1 MDDPKRLLPPELAA
15 WLKYYR
21 ALGFTHLYRRKRQPL
36 ASSGGE
42 ETLSVPAAATARAEN
57 PPPSPPANQLYLSA
71 ALPAAA
77 TPREAAP
84 RNSGAEPILPA
95 FSAPPAARTGTLFE
109 SVAPRET
116 LEQIREDLGDCR
128 RCKLW
133 KGRQTIVFGSGN
145 PKAELLF
152 VGEGPGADEDEQ
164 GLPFVGRA
172 GQLLTQMIEKGLKIP
187 RPEVYICNII
197 KCRPPENRKPERDEV
212 AACRQFVERQIDAV
226 RPRVIV
232 ALGATAAETL
242 LERHQSMGSLRGQ
255 WHQFHGVPL
264 LVTYHPAFLLRD
276 PNRKPEAW
284 ADLKKVLAFLQSP
297 GGGEQG
303 RTAPGAVSG

>member
-1 MDDPKRLLPPELAA
+1 MDDPERLPLDELAD
-15 WLKYYR
+15 WLRYYR
-21 ALGFTHLYRRKRQPL
+21 ALGFTHLYRKRSPPIQ
-36 ASSGGE
+36 SSDGGE
-42 ETLSVPAAATARAEN
+42 SLSVSAAGASTESTQ
-57 PPPSPPANQLYLSA
+57 PSPPANQLYLST

-77 TPREAAP
+77 PTREAAP
-84 RNSGAEPILPA
+84 RKSAAEPAVPV
-95 FSAPPAARTGTLFE
+95 FSAPPAPRAGTLFD

-116 LEQIREDLGDCR
+116 LEQVREDLGDCR
-128 RCKLW
+128 RCKLS
-133 KGRQTIVFGSGN
+133 KGRKTIVFGSGN

-187 RPEVYICNII
+187 RPDVYICNII
-197 KCRPPENRKPERDEV
+197 KCRPPENRKPEKDEV

-232 ALGATAAETL
+232 VLGATAVETL
-242 LERHQSMGSLRGQ
+242 LGKNQSMGSLRGK
-255 WHQFHGVPL
+255 WHEFHGIPL
-264 LVTYHPAFLLRD
+264 MVTYHPAFLLRD

-284 ADLKKVLAFLQSP
+284 ADLKRVLALLQ
-297 GGGEQG
+297 
-303 RTAPGAVSG
+303 APPTRLASE

>member
-1 MDDPKRLLPPELAA
+1 MDDPERLPLDELAD
-15 WLKYYR
+15 WLRYYR
-21 ALGFTHLYRRKRQPL
+21 ALGFTHLYRKRSPPIQP
-36 ASSGGE
+36 SDGGE
-42 ETLSVPAAATARAEN
+42 SLSVSAGGALTESLR
-57 PPPSPPANQLYLSA
+57 PSPPVNQLYLGA

-77 TPREAAP
+77 STEAAP
-84 RNSGAEPILPA
+84 RKSGAEPVLPA
-95 FSAPPAARTGTLFE
+95 FSAPPVPRAGTLFD

-133 KGRQTIVFGSGN
+133 KGRKTIVFGSGN

-187 RPEVYICNII
+187 RPDVYICNII

-232 ALGATAAETL
+232 ALGATAVETL
-242 LERHQSMGSLRGQ
+242 LGRNQSMGSLRGQ
-255 WHQFHGVPL
+255 WHEFHGIPL
-264 LVTYHPAFLLRD
+264 MVTYHPAFLLRD

-284 ADLKKVLAFLQSP
+284 ADLKKVLALLQ
-297 GGGEQG
+297 
-303 RTAPGAVSG
+303 APPTRLASE

>member
-1 MDDPKRLLPPELAA
+1 MDDPERLPLDELAD
-15 WLKYYR
+15 WLRYYR
-21 ALGFTHLYRRKRQPL
+21 ALGFTHLYRRRPQPGAASGSEGTLSIPVPEARADSSQPL
-36 ASSGGE
+36 
-42 ETLSVPAAATARAEN
+42 
-57 PPPSPPANQLYLSA
+57 PPANQLYLSA
-71 ALPAAA
+71 ALPTAAIA
-77 TPREAAP
+77 REAAP
-84 RNSGAEPILPA
+84 AKPGTSSPPPALPTR
-95 FSAPPAARTGTLFE
+95 PAARAGTLFD

-116 LEQIREDLGDCR
+116 LEQIRADLGDCR

-133 KGRQTIVFGSGN
+133 KGRKTIVFGSGN

-187 RPEVYICNII
+187 RPDVYICNII
-197 KCRPPENRKPERDEV
+197 KCRPPENRKPEKDEI

-232 ALGATAAETL
+232 ALGATAVETIL
-242 LERHQSMGSLRGQ
+242 GKNQSMGSLRGQ
-255 WHQFHGVPL
+255 WHEFHGIPL
-264 LVTYHPAFLLRD
+264 MVTYHPAYLLRD

-284 ADLKKVLAFLQSP
+284 ADLKKVLAFLHDSP
-297 GGGEQG
+297 TRSASE
-303 RTAPGAVSG
+303 

>member
-1 MDDPKRLLPPELAA
+1 MDDPERLPLAELAN
-15 WLKYYR
+15 WLRYYR
-21 ALGFTHLYRRKRQPL
+21 ALGFTHLYRRKPQQT
-36 ASSGGE
+36 ASQDGE
-42 ETLSVPAAATARAEN
+42 ETLSVAAPAAGRAES
-57 PPPSPPANQLYLSA
+57 PGAPPPANQLYLSA
-71 ALPAAA
+71 ALPAASS
-77 TPREAAP
+77 PR
-84 RNSGAEPILPA
+84 GAEPGMPTAKSPSPA
-95 FSAPPAARTGTLFE
+95 VPSPPPAQAGTLFD

-133 KGRQTIVFGSGN
+133 EGRKTIVFGSGN
-145 PKAELLF
+145 PRAELLF

-172 GQLLTQMIEKGLKIP
+172 GQLLTQMIEKGLQIP
-187 RPEVYICNII
+187 RPDVYICNII

-212 AACRQFVERQIDAV
+212 AACRQFVERQIVAV

-242 LERHQSMGSLRGQ
+242 LGTHQSMGSLRGQ
-255 WHQFHGVPL
+255 WKEFRGIPL
-264 LVTYHPAFLLRD
+264 MVTYHPAFLLRD

-284 ADLKKVLAFLQSP
+284 ADLKKVLAFLHSSAV
-297 GGGEQG
+297 GEPG
-303 RTAPGAVSG
+303 RTTPGAVSG

>member
-1 MDDPKRLLPPELAA
+1 MDDPERLPLDELAG

-21 ALGFTHLYRRKRQPL
+21 ALGFTHLYRRRPPQSG
-36 ASSGGE
+36 SSDDGE
-42 ETLSVPAAATARAEN
+42 RLSVPAAEARGESH
-57 PPPSPPANQLYLSA
+57 PPSPPANQLYLGA

-77 TPREAAP
+77 SPRETATTRP
-84 RNSGAEPILPA
+84 STTLSPPDLP
-95 FSAPPAARTGTLFE
+95 SRPAAQAGSLFD

-116 LEQIREDLGDCR
+116 LDQIRADLGDCR

-133 KGRQTIVFGSGN
+133 KGRKTIVFGSGN

-187 RPEVYICNII
+187 RPGVYICNII

-232 ALGATAAETL
+232 ALGATAVETL
-242 LERHQSMGSLRGQ
+242 LGKNQSMGSLRGQ
-255 WHQFHGVPL
+255 WHEFHGIPL
-264 LVTYHPAFLLRD
+264 MVTYHPAFLLRD

-284 ADLKKVLAFLQSP
+284 ADLKKVLAFLQASP
-297 GGGEQG
+297 TRSALE
-303 RTAPGAVSG
+303 

>member
-1 MDDPKRLLPPELAA
+1 MDDPEPLTAAELAN

-21 ALGFTHLYRRKRQPL
+21 ALGFTHLYRRRPPQTGSL
-36 ASSGGE
+36 DGGE
-42 ETLSVPAAATARAEN
+42 ALPLPAAGAPTDSLQ
-57 PPPSPPANQLYLSA
+57 PSPPANQLYLGA
-71 ALPAAA
+71 ALPTAAS
-77 TPREAAP
+77 TRDAAP
-84 RNSGAEPILPA
+84 RKSAEEQALPA
-95 FSAPPAARTGTLFE
+95 FSAPPASRAGTLFD

-133 KGRQTIVFGSGN
+133 KGRKTIVFGSGN

-187 RPEVYICNII
+187 RPDVYICNII
-197 KCRPPENRKPERDEV
+197 KCRPPENRKPEKDEI

-232 ALGATAAETL
+232 VLGATAVETL
-242 LERHQSMGSLRGQ
+242 LGRNQSMGSLRGQ
-255 WHQFHGVPL
+255 WHEFHGIPL

-284 ADLKKVLAFLQSP
+284 ADLKKVLAFLQ
-297 GGGEQG
+297 
-303 RTAPGAVSG
+303 APPTQPASD